1 MKQEINF
8 KSKETKL
15 SQKLCGEGPLYL
27 LLKRT
32 IEKVQ
37 KGNLFVIN
45 NSQLP
50 TKSKRLLPSYH
61 VEEKKHILI
70 ENYDLL
76 Y

>member
-27 LLKRT
+27 LLKCT

-45 NSQLP
+45 NSGLP
-50 TKSKRLLPSYH
+50 KKQKAGQNIRSRLGICKS
-61 VEEKKHILI
+61 
-70 ENYDLL
+70 
-76 Y
+76 